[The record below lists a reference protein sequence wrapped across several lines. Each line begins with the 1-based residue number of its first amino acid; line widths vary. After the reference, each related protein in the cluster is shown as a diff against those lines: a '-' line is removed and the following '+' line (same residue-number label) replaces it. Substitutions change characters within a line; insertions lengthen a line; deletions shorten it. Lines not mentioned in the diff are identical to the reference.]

1 MKASVACL
9 ALEFWFPVS
18 CVVHVLIDSVLAL
31 ELAITRIAFIAFAPM
46 IECIHVLIHSI
57 LAWKFPIARIAF
69 IPWGPMV
76 ECIHVLVDSVL
87 ALKLAITRVAFVFI
101 VHVELTCAGYCSLKD
116 SNYRCQLVRQLYE
129 CRRYSRMRL

>member
-1 MKASVACL
+1 MEASVACL

-18 CVVHVLIDSVLAL
+18 CVV
-31 ELAITRIAFIAFAPM
+31 
-46 IECIHVLIHSI
+46 HVLIHSI

-76 ECIHVLVDSVL
+76 ECIHVLIDSVL